1 MEVLYGIYG
10 LCNACITF
18 LTSRL
23 GKYICM
29 GILTVIILLLHEILH
44 DMPLFITPL
53 YYFKNKGVRLVVYI

>member
-10 LCNACITF
+10 LCNTCITF

-29 GILTVIILLLHEILH
+29 GILTVIIFLLYEILRH
-44 DMPLFITPL
+44 FWKIIPL
-53 YYFKNKGVRLVVYI
+53 YYFKNEAERLVVYV